1 MPRAVELDDHV
12 RGVAVVLD
20 QGQQGV
26 SVTITLA
33 GAPAPPQGMPSS
45 VKIGGLTG
53 RKITRN
59 ALAVK
64 AVFLVLAALGYSP
77 MWLAILADT
86 TRAQQLA
93 RIATPTLVIH
103 GSDDTLVPLAAGQ
116 DTARR
121 IPGARLAVVE
131 GMGHDLP
138 PGVVDR
144 VLAPL
149 LPHLA
154 AHSLQT
160 PLS

>member
-1 MPRAVELDDHV
+1 MSTSGARGLPGPTPEVQRVLLSRPRDAQDMRERSV
-12 RGVAVVLD
+12 RLFR
-20 QGQQGV
+20 
-26 SVTITLA
+26 L
-33 GAPAPPQGMPSS
+33 
-45 VKIGGLTG
+45 IGGSGFALPEAEL
-53 RKITRN
+53 RTR
-59 ALAVK
+59 VT
-64 AVFLVLAALGYSP
+64 AAMARATRPLGVQRQL
-77 MWLAILADT
+77 LAILADI
-86 TRAQQLA
+86 TRAEQLA
-93 RIATPTLVIH
+93 RIAAPTLVIH

-121 IPGARLAVVE
+121 IPGARLAVIE

-154 AHSLQT
+154 AHSLQA

>member
-1 MPRAVELDDHV
+1 MARATRPL
-12 RGVAVVLD
+12 GVQRQL
-20 QGQQGV
+20 
-26 SVTITLA
+26 
-33 GAPAPPQGMPSS
+33 
-45 VKIGGLTG
+45 
-53 RKITRN
+53 
-59 ALAVK
+59 
-64 AVFLVLAALGYSP
+64 
-77 MWLAILADT
+77 LAILADT